1 MSNRL
6 QKKPP
11 KNRLEIDSAGAKNL
25 TENQRILAERYEVG
39 SLIGRGGMADVYEG
53 TDTRLGRK
61 VAIKLLKS
69 DLANDPSF
77 EARFRQEAQASAR
90 MAHPTIVRVYDAGEE
105 LSIDSNGNERR
116 TPYIVMEYVRGTLLR
131 DLLHERAIGVPEA
144 IGYAEGVLTAL
155 EFSHRAGIIH
165 RDIKSANIMITD
177 TGLVKVMDFGIARA
191 ISDSS
196 TTQAHTTG
204 IVGTAQYFSPEQ
216 ARGESVDARTDLYST
231 GVLLYE
237 MLAGRPPFKGETAVS
252 VAYQHV
258 SEAVT
263 PPSQHNGAISK
274 GLDEVVLRALAK
286 SRDERYQSA
295 EEFREHLLAA
305 DLTPS
310 PVAFADELAG
320 APEQPEVLEP
330 ETALGLEDLGF
341 GEEVAVEAS
350 APEAPAELD
359 PFEALLAEATEG
371 TETSA
376 INTAETE
383 LPQATT
389 LIETNADAAPTP
401 APVAAPVAPVVA
413 PAASVSSSF
422 NSPIAK
428 TETVGTDTNP
438 FKALGVSFDTGEADV
453 VSTDSGDVKVKRPAL
468 ANPAILWGFG
478 SGALVFLVG
487 MMIWLL
493 TISLPN
499 INPDQGGIKV
509 ADVVGQTYEQAYA
522 TLTDQNLLVERQYE
536 ASETVPV
543 NQVIRLDPIAGTS
556 VGQNTT
562 ITVWV
567 STGRAQVD
575 VPDLRGMNEQMAA
588 DLLSQSNLV
597 LGEIVQARSAGI
609 EAGKVIE
616 SMPAAGTKV
625 AAGTVIII
633 TISNGL
639 VEVSNVVNYS
649 ISEAQNK
656 LTAPEVGLSVSI
668 ATNEECATA
677 PKGTIVLEQSIA
689 PGDAPQGSAIILY
702 VTCAP

>member
-1 MSNRL
+1 
-6 QKKPP
+6 
-11 KNRLEIDSAGAKNL
+11 
-25 TENQRILAERYEVG
+25 
-39 SLIGRGGMADVYEG
+39 
-53 TDTRLGRK
+53 
-61 VAIKLLKS
+61 
-69 DLANDPSF
+69 
-77 EARFRQEAQASAR
+77 
-90 MAHPTIVRVYDAGEE
+90 
-105 LSIDSNGNERR
+105 
-116 TPYIVMEYVRGTLLR
+116 
-131 DLLHERAIGVPEA
+131 
-144 IGYAEGVLTAL
+144 
-155 EFSHRAGIIH
+155 
-165 RDIKSANIMITD
+165 
-177 TGLVKVMDFGIARA
+177 MDFGIARA

-263 PPSQHNGAISK
+263 PPSQHNPAISA

-286 SRDERYQSA
+286 NRDERYQSA

-305 DLTPS
+305 DLTPA
-310 PVAFADELAG
+310 PAAFAPELDG

-341 GEEVAVEAS
+341 GEEAAVEAS
-350 APEAPAELD
+350 EPEEPAELD
-359 PFEALLAEATEG
+359 PFEALLADATAG

-389 LIETNADAAPTP
+389 VIETNADAAPAP
-401 APVAAPVAPVVA
+401 APVAAPT
-413 PAASVSSSF
+413 PAASVPSAF
-422 NSPIAK
+422 NSPIPP
-428 TETVGTDTNP
+428 TEKISTDTNP
-438 FKALGVSFDTGEADV
+438 FKSLGVSFDTGSTDV
-453 VSTDSGDVKVKRPAL
+453 VDSGAVKVKRPAL
-468 ANPAILWGFG
+468 ANPAIIWGFG
-478 SGALVFLVG
+478 SGAVVFLVG

-499 INPDQGGIKV
+499 INPNQGGIKV

-522 TLTDQNLLVERQYE
+522 TLTEQNLLVERKYE
-536 ASETVPV
+536 ASETVPA

-567 STGRAQVD
+567 STGRTQVD

-639 VEVSNVVNYS
+639 VEVPNVVNYS

>member
-11 KNRLEIDSAGAKNL
+11 KNRLENETPGAKNL

-263 PPSQHNGAISK
+263 PPSQHNPAISA

-286 SRDERYQSA
+286 NRDERYQSA

-305 DLTPS
+305 DLTPA
-310 PVAFADELAG
+310 PAAFAPELDG
-320 APEQPEVLEP
+320 APELPEVLEP

-350 APEAPAELD
+350 EPEAELD
-359 PFEALLAEATEG
+359 PFEALLADATAG

-383 LPQATT
+383 LPQATE
-389 LIETNADAAPTP
+389 LIETNADAAPAPAAVATP
-401 APVAAPVAPVVA
+401 A
-413 PAASVSSSF
+413 PAASVPSAF
-422 NSPIAK
+422 NSPIPP
-428 TETVGTDTNP
+428 TEKIGTDTNP
-438 FKALGVSFDTGEADV
+438 FKALGVSFDTGATDV
-453 VSTDSGDVKVKRPAL
+453 IGADSGDVKVKRPAL
-468 ANPAILWGFG
+468 ANPAVLWGFG

-509 ADVVGQTYEQAYA
+509 ADVVGQSYEQAYA
-522 TLTDQNLLVERQYE
+522 TLTEQNLLVERKYE
-536 ASETVPV
+536 ASETVPA
-543 NQVIRLDPIAGTS
+543 NQVIRLDPFAGTS

-567 STGRAQVD
+567 STGRTQVD

-597 LGEIVQARSAGI
+597 LGEIVQARSAAI

-639 VEVSNVVNYS
+639 VEVPNVVNYS

-689 PGDAPQGSAIILY
+689 PGDAPQGSAITLY

>member
-1 MSNRL
+1 M
-6 QKKPP
+6 
-11 KNRLEIDSAGAKNL
+11 

-116 TPYIVMEYVRGTLLR
+116 TPYIVMEYVRGTVLR

-263 PPSQHNGAISK
+263 PPSHHNPAISA

-305 DLTPS
+305 DLS
-310 PVAFADELAG
+310 PAPAAFAPELDG

-341 GEEVAVEAS
+341 GDEVAVEAS
-350 APEAPAELD
+350 APETELD
-359 PFEALLAEATEG
+359 PFEAMLAEATEG

-389 LIETNADAAPTP
+389 VIETNADAAPAP
-401 APVAAPVAPVVA
+401 AAPVAAPT
-413 PAASVSSSF
+413 PAASVPSAF
-422 NSPIAK
+422 NSPVAN
-428 TETVGTDTNP
+428 TETVDTDTNP
-438 FKALGVSFDTGEADV
+438 FKSLGVSFDTGSTDV
-453 VSTDSGDVKVKRPAL
+453 VDSGAVKVKRPAL
-468 ANPAILWGFG
+468 ANPAIIWGFG

-499 INPDQGGIKV
+499 INPNQGGIKV

-522 TLTDQNLLVERQYE
+522 TLTEQNLLVERKYE
-536 ASETVPV
+536 ASETVPA
-543 NQVIRLDPIAGTS
+543 NHVIRLDPIAGTS

-567 STGRAQVD
+567 STGRTQVD

-639 VEVSNVVNYS
+639 VEVPNVVNYS

-689 PGDAPQGSAIILY
+689 PGYAPQGSAIILY

>member
-1 MSNRL
+1 M
-6 QKKPP
+6 KPP
-11 KNRLEIDSAGAKNL
+11 NNRLETDNAGAKNL

-155 EFSHRAGIIH
+155 EFSHRGGIIH

-191 ISDSS
+191 ISESS
-196 TTQAHTTG
+196 TTQAHTAG

-263 PPSQHNGAISK
+263 PPSQHNPAISK

-286 SRDERYQSA
+286 NRDERYQSA

-305 DLTPS
+305 DLTAS
-310 PVAFADELAG
+310 PVAFAPELDG
-320 APEQPEVLEP
+320 APEQPEVPEP
-330 ETALGLEDLGF
+330 ETAL
-341 GEEVAVEAS
+341 
-350 APEAPAELD
+350 D
-359 PFEALLAEATEG
+359 PFETLLAEATDG
-371 TETSA
+371 TSTEA
-376 INTAETE
+376 ISITEPAEPTE
-383 LPQATT
+383 VL
-389 LIETNADAAPTP
+389 AA
-401 APVAAPVAPVVA
+401 VVEEA
-413 PAASVSSSF
+413 PAAPSAPVQTDF
-422 NSPIAK
+422 NSPIPK
-428 TETVGTDTNP
+428 TEAIGTDTNP
-438 FKALGVSFDTGEADV
+438 FKALGVSFDTGSTETI
-453 VSTDSGDVKVKRPAL
+453 STDSSDIKVKRPAL
-468 ANPAILWGFG
+468 ANPAIIWGFG

-499 INPDQGGIKV
+499 INPNPGGIKV

-522 TLTDQNLLVERQYE
+522 TLTDQNLLVERKYE
-536 ASETVPV
+536 ASETIPA
-543 NQVIRLDPIAGTS
+543 NQVIRVDPIAGTS

-567 STGRAQVD
+567 STGRNQVD

-639 VEVSNVVNYS
+639 VEVPNVVNYS

-656 LTAPEVGLSVSI
+656 LTAPEVALSVSI
-668 ATNEECATA
+668 ATNDECATA
-677 PKGTIVLEQSIA
+677 PKGTIVVEQSIA
-689 PGDAPQGSAIILY
+689 PGDAPQGSAITLY

>member
-11 KNRLEIDSAGAKNL
+11 KNRLENETPGAKNL

-263 PPSQHNGAISK
+263 PPSQHNPAISA

-286 SRDERYQSA
+286 NRDERYQSA
-295 EEFREHLLAA
+295 EEFREHLLAV
-305 DLTPS
+305 DLTPA
-310 PVAFADELAG
+310 PAAFAPELDG
-320 APEQPEVLEP
+320 APELPEVLEP

-350 APEAPAELD
+350 EPEAELD
-359 PFEALLAEATEG
+359 PFEALLADATAG

-383 LPQATT
+383 LPQATE
-389 LIETNADAAPTP
+389 LIETNADAAPAPAAVATP
-401 APVAAPVAPVVA
+401 A
-413 PAASVSSSF
+413 PAASVPSAF
-422 NSPIAK
+422 NSPIPP
-428 TETVGTDTNP
+428 TEKIGTDTNP
-438 FKALGVSFDTGEADV
+438 FKALGVSFDTGATDV
-453 VSTDSGDVKVKRPAL
+453 IGADSGDVKVKRPAL
-468 ANPAILWGFG
+468 ANPAVLWGFG

-509 ADVVGQTYEQAYA
+509 ADVVGQSYEQAYA
-522 TLTDQNLLVERQYE
+522 TLTEQNLLVERKYE
-536 ASETVPV
+536 ASETVPA
-543 NQVIRLDPIAGTS
+543 NQVIRLDPFAGTS

-567 STGRAQVD
+567 STGRTQVD

-597 LGEIVQARSAGI
+597 LGEIVQARSASI

-639 VEVSNVVNYS
+639 VEVPNVVNYS

-689 PGDAPQGSAIILY
+689 PGDAPQGSAITLY

>member
-1 MSNRL
+1 M
-6 QKKPP
+6 
-11 KNRLEIDSAGAKNL
+11 

-165 RDIKSANIMITD
+165 RDIKSANVMITD

-263 PPSQHNGAISK
+263 PPSQHNPAISA

-286 SRDERYQSA
+286 NRDERYQSA

-305 DLTPS
+305 DLTPA
-310 PVAFADELAG
+310 PAPAAFAPELDG

-341 GEEVAVEAS
+341 GEEAAVEAS
-350 APEAPAELD
+350 EPEEPAELD
-359 PFEALLAEATEG
+359 PFEALLADATAG

-389 LIETNADAAPTP
+389 VIETNADAAPAP
-401 APVAAPVAPVVA
+401 APVAAPT
-413 PAASVSSSF
+413 PAASVPSAF
-422 NSPIAK
+422 NSPIPP
-428 TETVGTDTNP
+428 TEKISTDTNP
-438 FKALGVSFDTGEADV
+438 FKSLGVSFDTGSTDV
-453 VSTDSGDVKVKRPAL
+453 VDSGAVKVKRPAL
-468 ANPAILWGFG
+468 ANPAIIWGFG
-478 SGALVFLVG
+478 SAAVVFLVG

-499 INPDQGGIKV
+499 INPNQGGIKV

-522 TLTDQNLLVERQYE
+522 TLTEQNLLVERKYE
-536 ASETVPV
+536 ASETVPA

-567 STGRAQVD
+567 STGRTQVD

-639 VEVSNVVNYS
+639 VEVPNVVNYS

>member
-1 MSNRL
+1 MSNRR

-11 KNRLEIDSAGAKNL
+11 KNRLENETPGAKNL

-191 ISDSS
+191 ISESS
-196 TTQAHTTG
+196 TTQAHTAG

-263 PPSQHNGAISK
+263 PPSQHNPAISA

-286 SRDERYQSA
+286 NRDERYQSA

-305 DLTPS
+305 DLTPA
-310 PVAFADELAG
+310 PAAFAPELDG

-341 GEEVAVEAS
+341 GDETAVEAS
-350 APEAPAELD
+350 EPDAELD
-359 PFEALLAEATEG
+359 PFEALLADATEG

-376 INTAETE
+376 IDTAETE
-383 LPQATT
+383 LPQATE
-389 LIETNADAAPTP
+389 LIETNADAAP
-401 APVAAPVAPVVA
+401 APSPLAAQT
-413 PAASVSSSF
+413 PAASVPSAF
-422 NSPIAK
+422 NSPIPP
-428 TETVGTDTNP
+428 TEKISTDTNP
-438 FKALGVSFDTGEADV
+438 FKSLGVSFDTGSTDV
-453 VSTDSGDVKVKRPAL
+453 VDSGAVKVKRPAL
-468 ANPAILWGFG
+468 ANPGVLWGFG

-499 INPDQGGIKV
+499 INPNQGGIKV

-522 TLTDQNLLVERQYE
+522 TLTEQNLLVERKYE
-536 ASETVPV
+536 ASDTVPA
-543 NQVIRLDPIAGTS
+543 NQVIRVDPIAGTS

-567 STGRAQVD
+567 STGRTQVD

-597 LGEIVQARSAGI
+597 LGEIVQARSASI
-609 EAGKVIE
+609 ETGKVIE

-625 AAGTVIII
+625 AAGTVVII

-639 VEVSNVVNYS
+639 VEVPNVVNYS
-649 ISEAQNK
+649 ISEAQNR
-656 LTAPEVGLSVSI
+656 LTAPEVGLTVSI
-668 ATNEECATA
+668 GTQEACATA

-689 PGDAPQGSAIILY
+689 PGDAPQGSAITLW

>member
-1 MSNRL
+1 MSNRR

-11 KNRLEIDSAGAKNL
+11 KNRLENETPGAKNL

-191 ISDSS
+191 ISESS
-196 TTQAHTTG
+196 TTQAHTAG

-263 PPSQHNGAISK
+263 PPSQHNPAISA

-286 SRDERYQSA
+286 NRDERYQSA

-305 DLTPS
+305 DLTPA
-310 PVAFADELAG
+310 PAAFAPELDG

-330 ETALGLEDLGF
+330 ETALGPEDLGF
-341 GEEVAVEAS
+341 GDETEVEAS
-350 APEAPAELD
+350 EPDAELD
-359 PFEALLAEATEG
+359 PFEALLADATEG

-376 INTAETE
+376 IDTAETE
-383 LPQATT
+383 LPQATE
-389 LIETNADAAPTP
+389 LIETNADAAPAP
-401 APVAAPVAPVVA
+401 APLAAQT
-413 PAASVSSSF
+413 PAASVPSAF
-422 NSPIAK
+422 NSPIPP
-428 TETVGTDTNP
+428 TEKISTDTNP
-438 FKALGVSFDTGEADV
+438 FKSLGVSFDTGSTDV
-453 VSTDSGDVKVKRPAL
+453 VDSGAVKVKRPAL
-468 ANPAILWGFG
+468 ANPGVLWGFG

-499 INPDQGGIKV
+499 INPNQGGIKV

-522 TLTDQNLLVERQYE
+522 TLTEQNLLVERKYE
-536 ASETVPV
+536 ASDTVPA
-543 NQVIRLDPIAGTS
+543 NQVIRVDPIAGTS

-567 STGRAQVD
+567 STGRTQVD

-597 LGEIVQARSAGI
+597 LGEIVQARSASI
-609 EAGKVIE
+609 ETGKVIE

-625 AAGTVIII
+625 AAGTVVII

-639 VEVSNVVNYS
+639 VEVPNVVNYS
-649 ISEAQNK
+649 ISEAQNR
-656 LTAPEVGLSVSI
+656 LTAPEVGLTVSI
-668 ATNEECATA
+668 GTQEACATA

-689 PGDAPQGSAIILY
+689 PGDAPQGSAITLW

>member
-1 MSNRL
+1 MSNQR
-6 QKKPP
+6 QTKPP
-11 KNRLEIDSAGAKNL
+11 NNRLEIENPGAKNL

-216 ARGESVDARTDLYST
+216 ARGETVDARTDLYST

-263 PPSQHNGAISK
+263 PPSQHNPAISA

-305 DLTPS
+305 DLTPA
-310 PVAFADELAG
+310 PAAFAPELDG
-320 APEQPEVLEP
+320 APEQPEALEP

-341 GEEVAVEAS
+341 GEEAAVEAS
-350 APEAPAELD
+350 EPAEPAELD
-359 PFEALLAEATEG
+359 PFEALLADATAG

-383 LPQATT
+383 LPQATE
-389 LIETNADAAPTP
+389 LIETNADAAPAP
-401 APVAAPVAPVVA
+401 APVASPN
-413 PAASVSSSF
+413 PAASVPSAF
-422 NSPIAK
+422 NSPIPP
-428 TETVGTDTNP
+428 TEKIGTDTNP
-438 FKALGVSFDTGEADV
+438 FKSLGVSFDTDSTDV
-453 VSTDSGDVKVKRPAL
+453 VDSGAVKVKRPAL
-468 ANPAILWGFG
+468 ANPGILWGFG

-493 TISLPN
+493 TISLPS

-522 TLTDQNLLVERQYE
+522 TLTEQNLLVERQYE

-567 STGRAQVD
+567 STGRTQVD

-625 AAGTVIII
+625 AAGTVVII

-639 VEVSNVVNYS
+639 VEVPNVVNYS

-656 LTAPEVGLSVSI
+656 LTAPEVGLTVSI
-668 ATNEECATA
+668 ATQEACATA

-689 PGDAPQGSAIILY
+689 PGDAPQGSAITLY

>member
-1 MSNRL
+1 M
-6 QKKPP
+6 
-11 KNRLEIDSAGAKNL
+11 

-155 EFSHRAGIIH
+155 EFSHRGGIIH

-191 ISDSS
+191 ISESS
-196 TTQAHTTG
+196 TTQAHTAG

-263 PPSQHNGAISK
+263 PPSFHNPAISNE
-274 GLDEVVLRALAK
+274 LDEVVLRALAK
-286 SRDERYQSA
+286 NRDERYQSA

-305 DLTPS
+305 DLTPA
-310 PVAFADELAG
+310 PAAFAPEIDG
-320 APEQPEVLEP
+320 APEQPEALEP
-330 ETALGLEDLGF
+330 ETAL
-341 GEEVAVEAS
+341 
-350 APEAPAELD
+350 D
-359 PFEALLAEATEG
+359 PFETLLAEATEG
-371 TETSA
+371 TSTEA
-376 INTAETE
+376 IAIAEPDEPAEVLDAEVAET
-383 LPQATT
+383 TG
-389 LIETNADAAPTP
+389 AP
-401 APVAAPVAPVVA
+401 AAPVTTA
-413 PAASVSSSF
+413 F
-422 NSPIAK
+422 NSPIPP
-428 TETVGTDTNP
+428 TETIGTETNP
-438 FKALGVSFDTGEADV
+438 FKALGVSFDTGSTETI
-453 VSTDSGDVKVKRPAL
+453 STDSSDIKVKRPAL
-468 ANPAILWGFG
+468 ANPAIIWGFG

-499 INPDQGGIKV
+499 INPNPGGIKV

-522 TLTDQNLLVERQYE
+522 TLTDQNLLVERKYE
-536 ASETVPV
+536 ASETIPA
-543 NQVIRLDPIAGTS
+543 NQVIRVDPIAGTS

-567 STGRAQVD
+567 STGRNQVD

-639 VEVSNVVNYS
+639 VEVPNVVNYS

-656 LTAPEVGLSVSI
+656 LTAPEVALSVSI
-668 ATNEECATA
+668 ATNDECATA
-677 PKGTIVLEQSIA
+677 PKGTIVVEQSIA
-689 PGDAPQGSAIILY
+689 PGDAPQGSAITLY

>member
-1 MSNRL
+1 M
-6 QKKPP
+6 
-11 KNRLEIDSAGAKNL
+11 

-105 LSIDSNGNERR
+105 LSTDSNGNERR

-263 PPSQHNGAISK
+263 PPSQHNPAISA

-286 SRDERYQSA
+286 NRDERYQSA

-305 DLTPS
+305 DLTPA
-310 PVAFADELAG
+310 PVAFAPELDG

-330 ETALGLEDLGF
+330 ETALGIEDLGF
-341 GEEVAVEAS
+341 GDAPEVEAS
-350 APEAPAELD
+350 EPEAELD
-359 PFEALLAEATEG
+359 PFEALLADATAG

-376 INTAETE
+376 ISTAETE
-383 LPQATT
+383 LPQATE
-389 LIETNADAAPTP
+389 LIETTADAAPAP
-401 APVAAPVAPVVA
+401 APVAAPT
-413 PAASVSSSF
+413 PAASVPSAF
-422 NSPIAK
+422 NSPIPP
-428 TETVGTDTNP
+428 TEKIGTDTNP
-438 FKALGVSFDTGEADV
+438 FKALGVSFDTGSTDV
-453 VSTDSGDVKVKRPAL
+453 VSADSGDVKVKRPAL
-468 ANPAILWGFG
+468 ANPGVLWGFG

-493 TISLPN
+493 TISLPT
-499 INPDQGGIKV
+499 INPNQGGIKV
-509 ADVVGQTYEQAYA
+509 ADVIGQTYEQAYA
-522 TLTDQNLLVERQYE
+522 TLTEQNLLVERQYE
-536 ASETVPV
+536 ASETVPA
-543 NQVIRLDPIAGTS
+543 NQVIRIDPAAGTS

-567 STGRAQVD
+567 STGRTQVD

-597 LGEIVQARSAGI
+597 LGEIVQARSASI

-625 AAGTVIII
+625 AAGTVVII

-639 VEVSNVVNYS
+639 VEVPNVVNYS

-656 LTAPEVGLSVSI
+656 LTAPEVGLTVSI
-668 ATNEECATA
+668 GTQEACATA

-689 PGDAPQGSAIILY
+689 PGDAPQGSEITLW
-702 VTCAP
+702 VSCAP

>member
-1 MSNRL
+1 MSNRR

-11 KNRLEIDSAGAKNL
+11 KNRLENETPGAKNL

-191 ISDSS
+191 ISESS
-196 TTQAHTTG
+196 TTQAHTAG

-263 PPSQHNGAISK
+263 PPSQHNPAISA

-286 SRDERYQSA
+286 NRDERYQSA

-305 DLTPS
+305 DLTPA
-310 PVAFADELAG
+310 PAAFAPELDG

-341 GEEVAVEAS
+341 GDETAVEAS
-350 APEAPAELD
+350 EPDAELD
-359 PFEALLAEATEG
+359 PFEALLADATEG

-376 INTAETE
+376 IDTAETE
-383 LPQATT
+383 LPQATE
-389 LIETNADAAPTP
+389 LIETNADAAP
-401 APVAAPVAPVVA
+401 APSPLAAQT
-413 PAASVSSSF
+413 PAASVPSAF
-422 NSPIAK
+422 NSPIPP
-428 TETVGTDTNP
+428 TEKISTDTNP
-438 FKALGVSFDTGEADV
+438 FKSLGVSFDTGSTDV
-453 VSTDSGDVKVKRPAL
+453 VDSGAVKVKRPAL
-468 ANPAILWGFG
+468 ANPGVLWGFG

-499 INPDQGGIKV
+499 INPNQGGIKV

-522 TLTDQNLLVERQYE
+522 TLTEQNLLVERKYE
-536 ASETVPV
+536 ASDTVPA
-543 NQVIRLDPIAGTS
+543 NQVIRVDPIAGTS

-567 STGRAQVD
+567 STGRTQVD

-597 LGEIVQARSAGI
+597 LGEIVQARSASI
-609 EAGKVIE
+609 ETGKVIE

-625 AAGTVIII
+625 AAGTVVII

-639 VEVSNVVNYS
+639 VEVPNVVNYS
-649 ISEAQNK
+649 ISEAQNR
-656 LTAPEVGLSVSI
+656 LTAPEVGLTVSI
-668 ATNEECATA
+668 GTQEACATA

-689 PGDAPQGSAIILY
+689 PGDAPQGSDITLW

>member
-1 MSNRL
+1 M
-6 QKKPP
+6 
-11 KNRLEIDSAGAKNL
+11 

-263 PPSQHNGAISK
+263 PPSQHNPAISA

-286 SRDERYQSA
+286 NRDERYQSA

-305 DLTPS
+305 DLTPT
-310 PVAFADELAG
+310 PAAFAPELDG

-341 GEEVAVEAS
+341 GEEVVVEAS
-350 APEAPAELD
+350 EPEAELD
-359 PFEALLAEATEG
+359 PFEALLADATAG

-376 INTAETE
+376 INTPETE
-383 LPQATT
+383 LPQATE
-389 LIETNADAAPTP
+389 LIETNADAASTSE
-401 APVAAPVAPVVA
+401 PVAAPT
-413 PAASVSSSF
+413 PAASVPSAF
-422 NSPIAK
+422 NSPIPP
-428 TETVGTDTNP
+428 TEKISTDTNP
-438 FKALGVSFDTGEADV
+438 FKSLGVSFDTGSTDV
-453 VSTDSGDVKVKRPAL
+453 VSADSGDVKVKRPAL
-468 ANPAILWGFG
+468 ANPGVLWGFG

-493 TISLPN
+493 TISLPT
-499 INPDQGGIKV
+499 INPNQGGIKV
-509 ADVVGQTYEQAYA
+509 ADVIGQTYEQAFA
-522 TLTDQNLLVERQYE
+522 TLTEQNLLVERQYE
-536 ASETVPV
+536 ASETVPA
-543 NQVIRLDPIAGTS
+543 NQVIRIDPAAGTS

-567 STGRAQVD
+567 STGRTQVD

-597 LGEIVQARSAGI
+597 LGEIVQARSASI

-625 AAGTVIII
+625 AAGTVVII

-639 VEVSNVVNYS
+639 VEVPNVVNYS

-656 LTAPEVGLSVSI
+656 LTAPEVGLTVSI
-668 ATNEECATA
+668 GTQEACETA

-689 PGDAPQGSAIILY
+689 PGDAPQGSEITLW